1 MSEEMGAKEKYAL
14 LPDEGKRMVS
24 WMLSGNRISAKDA
37 IDIVFI
43 LFRCGKEDLQC
54 SQNQQ
59 KQN

>member
-1 MSEEMGAKEKYAL
+1 MSEEMDAKEKYAL
-14 LPDEGKRMVS
+14 LPDEGRRMVS

-43 LFRCGKEDLQC
+43 LFRCGKKQQC